1 MKKLGVLSICL
12 VLLVIFIFSGIA
24 SAVEFQTPAK
34 SAILMDAK
42 TGQILWEKDAH
53 KQLPPASMTKIMSL
67 LLAMEAVESKK
78 VSLDDL
84 VSVSAY
90 AESMGGSQI
99 FLSAKDRLPLGTM
112 LKAITVASANDAC
125 VAVAEFLGGTEES
138 FVEQMNKRAQELGMK
153 NTHFVNTTGLP
164 DPDHYSTAYD
174 LALMGRELIKYEQFR
189 EWAKIWTD
197 KVQLVDGVRG
207 MSNTNSLI
215 NTYQGLD
222 GIKTGHTE
230 EAGYC
235 LTASA
240 ERNGFRLVSV
250 VMNTKSQQERN
261 QATAALLDFGFRSFT
276 QRVLVEEN
284 EPVEDVAIQ
293 GGKKPTVS
301 GYTADSIKQIMIRGE
316 NPDFRR
322 EVKSLRKKAPIKKD
336 DKVGELIIYQG
347 EKEIGRVDVLANEDV
362 AKTNIFIRIFR
373 AIGNF
378 FKNLFG
384 RIF

>member
-1 MKKLGVLSICL
+1 MSLI
-12 VLLVIFIFSGIA
+12 LLVMFIANGIA
-24 SAVEFQTPAK
+24 LAVEFETPAK
-34 SAILMDAK
+34 SAILMDTK
-42 TGQILWEKDAH
+42 SGQILWEKNPH
-53 KQLPPASMTKIMSL
+53 EKLPPASMTKIMSL
-67 LLAMEAVESKK
+67 LLAMEAVENKK

-99 FLSAKDRLPLGTM
+99 FLSVKDRLPLETM
-112 LKAITVASANDAC
+112 LKAITIASANDAC
-125 VAVAEFLGGTEES
+125 VAVAEFLGGTEEN
-138 FVEQMNKRAQELGMK
+138 FVDQMNEKAKELGMK
-153 NTHFVNTTGLP
+153 NTHFMNTTGLP
-164 DPDHYSTAYD
+164 HPDHYSTAYD
-174 LALMGRELIKYEQFR
+174 IALMGRELIKYEQFR

-197 KVQLVDGVRG
+197 KVQLADGVRG

-235 LTASA
+235 LAASA
-240 ERNGFRLVSV
+240 ERTGFRLVSV

-284 EPVEDVAIQ
+284 EPVENVGIQ

-301 GYTADSIKQIMIRGE
+301 AYTAGSIKKLMIRGE
-316 NPDFRR
+316 DADFRR
-322 EVKSLRKKAPIKKD
+322 EVKSINKKAPVKQG
-336 DKVGELIIYQG
+336 DKVGELTIYQG
-347 EKEIGRVDVLANEDV
+347 EKEIGKVDLLSNEDI
-362 AKTNIFIRIFR
+362 AKTNIFVRIFR
-373 AIGNF
+373 AIGDF
-378 FKNLFG
+378 FKNIFG

>member
-1 MKKLGVLSICL
+1 M
-12 VLLVIFIFSGIA
+12 FIANGIA
-24 SAVEFQTPAK
+24 LAVEFETPAK
-34 SAILMDAK
+34 SAILMDTK
-42 TGQILWEKDAH
+42 SGQILWEKNPH
-53 KQLPPASMTKIMSL
+53 EKLPPASMTKIMSL
-67 LLAMEAVESKK
+67 LLAMEAVENKK

-99 FLSAKDRLPLGTM
+99 FLSVKDRLPLETM
-112 LKAITVASANDAC
+112 LKAITIASANDAC
-125 VAVAEFLGGTEES
+125 VAVAEFLGGTEEN
-138 FVEQMNKRAQELGMK
+138 FVDQMNEKAKELGMK
-153 NTHFVNTTGLP
+153 NTHFMNTTGLP
-164 DPDHYSTAYD
+164 HPDHYSTAYD
-174 LALMGRELIKYEQFR
+174 IALMGRELIKYEQFR

-197 KVQLVDGVRG
+197 KVQLADGVRG

-235 LTASA
+235 LAASA
-240 ERNGFRLVSV
+240 ERTGFRLVSV

-284 EPVEDVAIQ
+284 EPVENVGIQ

-301 GYTADSIKQIMIRGE
+301 AYTAGSIKKLMIRGE
-316 NPDFRR
+316 DADFRR
-322 EVKSLRKKAPIKKD
+322 EVKSINKKAPVKQG
-336 DKVGELIIYQG
+336 DKVGELTIYQG
-347 EKEIGRVDVLANEDV
+347 EKEIGKVDLLSNEDI
-362 AKTNIFIRIFR
+362 AKTNIFVRIFR
-373 AIGNF
+373 AIGDF
-378 FKNLFG
+378 FKNIFG

>member
-1 MKKLGVLSICL
+1 MSL
-12 VLLVIFIFSGIA
+12 VLLVMFIANGIA
-24 SAVEFQTPAK
+24 LAVEFETPAK
-34 SAILMDAK
+34 SAILMDTK
-42 TGQILWEKDAH
+42 SGQILWEKNPH
-53 KQLPPASMTKIMSL
+53 EKLPPASMTKIMSL
-67 LLAMEAVESKK
+67 LLAMEAVENKK

-99 FLSAKDRLPLGTM
+99 FLSVKDRLPLETM
-112 LKAITVASANDAC
+112 LKAITIASANDAC
-125 VAVAEFLGGTEES
+125 VAVAEFLGGTEEN
-138 FVEQMNKRAQELGMK
+138 FVDQMNEKAKELGMK
-153 NTHFVNTTGLP
+153 NTHFMNTTGLP
-164 DPDHYSTAYD
+164 HPDHYSTAYD
-174 LALMGRELIKYEQFR
+174 IALMGRELIKYEQFR

-197 KVQLVDGVRG
+197 KVQLADGVRG

-235 LTASA
+235 LAASA
-240 ERNGFRLVSV
+240 ERTGFRLVSV

-284 EPVEDVAIQ
+284 EPVENVGIQ

-301 GYTADSIKQIMIRGE
+301 AYTAGSIKKLMIRGE
-316 NPDFRR
+316 DADFRR
-322 EVKSLRKKAPIKKD
+322 EVKSINKKAPVKQG
-336 DKVGELIIYQG
+336 DKVGELTIYQG
-347 EKEIGRVDVLANEDV
+347 EKEIGKVDLLSNEDV
-362 AKTNIFIRIFR
+362 AKTNIFVRIFR
-373 AIGNF
+373 AIGDF
-378 FKNLFG
+378 FKNIFG